1 MMHRFYRV
9 VSGLILI
16 LGFIDLSF
24 GFEQPS
30 WRNMEKLRRSNCSTC
45 KESLKM
51 NVQEV
56 LPRLTLIK
64 QRILN
69 AIGRNP
75 VPINSLSNDIEPFE
89 TRNAPEVP
97 DKPMTQRPPKRTGYR
112 LNEIISYSKPV
123 RKYIYFQN
131 PTKLLYFYLIT

>member
-1 MMHRFYRV
+1 MTHRFFRLV
-9 VSGLILI
+9 PCLVLIFVFNDQTVS
-16 LGFIDLSF
+16 
-24 GFEQPS
+24 FEQPS
-30 WRNMEKLRRSNCSTC
+30 WRNMDKLRRSNCTTC
-45 KESLKM
+45 KESLVM

-75 VPINSLSNDIEPFE
+75 MPINSLSNQIKPFKIRHATDVQE
-89 TRNAPEVP
+89 I
-97 DKPMTQRPPKRTGYR
+97 PMTQRPPKRIGYR

-123 RKYIYFQN
+123 CKY
-131 PTKLLYFYLIT
+131 TKLSSIQNR